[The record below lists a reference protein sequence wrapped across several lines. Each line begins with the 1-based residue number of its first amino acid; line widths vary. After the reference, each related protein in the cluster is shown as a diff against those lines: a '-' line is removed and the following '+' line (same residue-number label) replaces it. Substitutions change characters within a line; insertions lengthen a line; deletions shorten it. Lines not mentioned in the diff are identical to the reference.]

1 MESLHLTGPPP
12 AIRRLAQLASGIG
25 VTFEVEGGVLRVPF
39 DESGALIDA
48 AGTVLAPLEAGLV
61 RAIRTDL
68 STGSSLS
75 LLTVACASPS
85 LANLAARRKHRRL
98 LQAIHAREG
107 VTIGYQPVVELAS
120 GRVAGFE
127 ALLRVRVGTT
137 DITPADVLSAAEDCG
152 RLVEVDAVARSVAIR
167 EAAPALG
174 HRLLFVNLLPASL
187 PVPEEQLAPFVKEVE
202 ELGLDPQSIVLE
214 APVGPAGTLRRQL
227 ESVFDAARGAGFSI
241 GLDNVRSQRD
251 LDAVDVVPDF
261 VKLDRTMVRS
271 VSSPSGT
278 RAVGAVVRDSAF
290 SEAVVV
296 AQGIESADQLHAVRD
311 LGVRF
316 AQGWELGRPGAI
328 PAEVDAQH
336 A

>member
-12 AIRRLAQLASGIG
+12 AIRRLVQLASGIG

-48 AGTVLAPLEAGLV
+48 AQTVLAPLEAGLV
-61 RAIRTDL
+61 KAIRTDL
-68 STGSSLS
+68 SSGTSLS

-98 LQAIHAREG
+98 LHAIHAREG
-107 VTIGYQPVVELAS
+107 VTMGYQPVVELAT
-120 GRVAGFE
+120 GRIAGFE

-152 RLVEVDAVARSVAIR
+152 RLVEVDAVARSVAVQ
-167 EAAPALG
+167 EAAPAIG
-174 HRLLFVNLLPASL
+174 HRMLFVNLLPASL
-187 PVPEEQLAPFVKEVE
+187 PVPEEQLAPFVKEVD
-202 ELGLDPQSIVLE
+202 ELGLDPQNIVLE

-227 ESVFDAARGAGFSI
+227 ESVFGAARDAGFSI

-251 LDAVDVVPDF
+251 LDAIDVVPDF

-271 VSSPSGT
+271 VASPSGT
-278 RAVGAVVRDSAF
+278 RAIGSVVRDAAY

-311 LGVRF
+311 LGVRY

-328 PAEVDAQH
+328 PAEVGAQH